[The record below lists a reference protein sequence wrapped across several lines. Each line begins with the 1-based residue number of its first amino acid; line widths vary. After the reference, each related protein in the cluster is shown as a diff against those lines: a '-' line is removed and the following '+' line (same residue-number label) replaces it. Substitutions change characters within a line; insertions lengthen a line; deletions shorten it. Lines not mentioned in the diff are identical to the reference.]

1 MALTRGYRAARFVF
15 IALLLTS
22 LAAGAAAEEA
32 APEPTAE
39 PVPAAEA
46 PPLNCKPAELIDRAD
61 SWSVDCVALWL
72 ENLGFRAQQPARTGR
87 SLGPGR
93 ACTARSSLARVSNGS
108 MCSCKRSLH
117 RAHPPACAGDLK
129 TPFMGN
135 KVDGAVLAKEPSLS
149 KLEP

>member
-1 MALTRGYRAARFVF
+1 MALARGYRAARFVF

-72 ENLGFRAQQPARTGR
+72 ENLGFA
-87 SLGPGR
+87 
-93 ACTARSSLARVSNGS
+93 
-108 MCSCKRSLH
+108 
-117 RAHPPACAGDLK
+117 DLK
-129 TPFMGN
+129 APFMAAS
-135 KVDGAVLAKEPSLS
+135 VRRLPISRPGAAPHARAATQCVVRARRSTVLHSAG
-149 KLEP
+149 

>member
-1 MALTRGYRAARFVF
+1 MALTRGYGAARFVF

-32 APEPTAE
+32 APEPTVE

-72 ENLGFRAQQPARTGR
+72 ENLGFA
-87 SLGPGR
+87 
-93 ACTARSSLARVSNGS
+93 
-108 MCSCKRSLH
+108 
-117 RAHPPACAGDLK
+117 DLK
-129 TPFMGN
+129 APFIAASVRRLPISRPSTAP
-135 KVDGAVLAKEPSLS
+135 KVRVATERVVRARRSTALRSAG
-149 KLEP
+149 